1 MTNTQHGRMPNV
13 AEVCAD
19 EAQMLALSITR
30 FLAAGYMTQDVACW
44 DAGCQCAE
52 EVLGP
57 GTAPC
62 LVTTMIGLMRALRA
76 ERKHPWQFMPATCCR
91 VTADEEHLVALLRRA
106 REARWAEVDARAASL
121 AGVPAAPRLAS
132 AVRFAADALGLC
144 AQPAKEVAP
153 ARESHGKLRW
163 GSPAP

>member
-1 MTNTQHGRMPNV
+1 
-13 AEVCAD
+13 
-19 EAQMLALSITR
+19 
-30 FLAAGYMTQDVACW
+30 MTQDVACW

-91 VTADEEHLVALLRRA
+91 VTAHECALVALIGRGRR
-106 REARWAEVDARAASL
+106 RLWDEVGRDAAAIT
-121 AGVPAAPRLAS
+121 GRTEAPRLVA
-132 AVRFAADALGLC
+132 AVRDAVETINAAARQLGEARPSGTAL
-144 AQPAKEVAP
+144 
-153 ARESHGKLRW
+153 H
-163 GSPAP
+163 

>member
-1 MTNTQHGRMPNV
+1 MTNTQHDRMPNV
-13 AEVCAD
+13 VEVCAD

-62 LVTTMIGLMRALRA
+62 LVATMIGLMRALRA

-91 VTADEEHLVALLRRA
+91 VTRDEISLLSALDHAQGPDQGGL
-106 REARWAEVDARAASL
+106 AAATRVL
-121 AGVPAAPRLAS
+121 TGLDEAPRLTAALKAAAEMLES
-132 AVRFAADALGLC
+132 VRPMLAGSHSPQ
-144 AQPAKEVAP
+144 AQTPFT
-153 ARESHGKLRW
+153 RH
-163 GSPAP
+163 

>member
-1 MTNTQHGRMPNV
+1 MTNTQHDRMPNV

-62 LVTTMIGLMRALRA
+62 LVATMIGLMRALRA

-91 VTADEEHLVALLRRA
+91 VTRDEISLLRALCQAQGADRVALTNS
-106 REARWAEVDARAASL
+106 ARALTGGGTAPLLTDALKVAAETLESIRPLL
-121 AGVPAAPRLAS
+121 AMSPSSRPAAPSTL
-132 AVRFAADALGLC
+132 
-144 AQPAKEVAP
+144 
-153 ARESHGKLRW
+153 H
-163 GSPAP
+163 